1 MVTGVRRR
9 KQTRDHFPRQFQ
21 KWCQQQPKSVIISHW
36 PALQKQKCR
45 MPTGAEVQAGVGDE
59 GRLDTCRGPHTLLQA
74 WNCSKSNKY
83 LDPANKF
90 KAKTPNPCP
99 QEK

>member
-9 KQTRDHFPRQFQ
+9 KQTRDRFPRQFQ

-45 MPTGAEVQAGVGDE
+45 MPAGAEVHAGVGWGE
-59 GRLDTCRGPHTLLQA
+59 AARHMQGPSNTAAGLELLQ
-74 WNCSKSNKY
+74 K
-83 LDPANKF
+83 
-90 KAKTPNPCP
+90 
-99 QEK
+99 Q